1 MTQTLGANPIDVYD
15 LRWSWLLSSPNVK
28 IKVHHLI
35 QSLISFQ
42 RNIQE
47 RDGGRE
53 SPRTPESDPSTE
65 AAVVGSAVASPVQEL
80 TEEDMKKKS
89 IAIIEEYLNIK
100 DMSVCLREH
109 WAF

>member
-1 MTQTLGANPIDVYD
+1 MTQTLGANPIYVYD
-15 LRWSWLLSSPNVK
+15 LRWSWLLSSSNIK

-53 SPRTPESDPSTE
+53 SPRTPESDPSTD
-65 AAVVGSAVASPVQEL
+65 AAVAAPVQEL

-109 WAF
+109 WSF

>member
-1 MTQTLGANPIDVYD
+1 MTQTLGANPIYVYD
-15 LRWSWLLSSPNVK
+15 LRWSWLLSSSNIK
-28 IKVHHLI
+28 IKVHRLI

-47 RDGGRE
+47 HDGGRE
-53 SPRTPESDPSTE
+53 SPRTPESDPSTD
-65 AAVVGSAVASPVQEL
+65 AAVAAPVQEL

-109 WAF
+109 WSF

>member
-1 MTQTLGANPIDVYD
+1 M
-15 LRWSWLLSSPNVK
+15 SSNIK
-28 IKVHHLI
+28 IKVHHLS

-47 RDGGRE
+47 RGGGRE
-53 SPRTPESDPSTE
+53 SPRIPESDPSIE
-65 AAVVGSAVASPVQEL
+65 AAVVGSAVAGSAVAGSAVAAPVQEL

-89 IAIIEEYLNIK
+89 IAIIDEYLNIK

-109 WAF
+109 

>member
-15 LRWSWLLSSPNVK
+15 LRWSWLFSSSNMK

-47 RDGGRE
+47 HDGGRE
-53 SPRTPESDPSTE
+53 SPRTPESDPSSE
-65 AAVVGSAVASPVQEL
+65 AAVVGSAVAAPVQEL

-109 WAF
+109 WSF